1 MGAVNDGQLPL
12 EVRIFNGLQ
21 DYTTTLAAMREW
33 TAARQPDTV
42 DQLWLLEHFPVL
54 TLGQAG
60 RPEHILASGTIPI
73 IQSDRGGQVTY
84 HAPGQ
89 LVVYVLLDL
98 HRRGIGI
105 KQLVEL
111 LEQSVIEVLALEG
124 IVAER
129 RVGAP
134 GVYVADAK
142 IAALGLRVRR
152 GCTYHGLALNVAM
165 NLAPFAQINPCGY
178 AGLRVTQLA
187 DLVTPPPDVASV
199 GHTWVKAFRRL
210 LAAHQQH
217 SSSICSSSCNAPAS
231 L

>member
-1 MGAVNDGQLPL
+1 MGVVNKNQLPL
-12 EVRIFNGLQ
+12 EVRYLNGLQ
-21 DYTTTLAAMREW
+21 DYAITLAAMQEW
-33 TAARQPDTV
+33 TAMRQSNTA
-42 DQLWLLEHFPVL
+42 DQIWLLEHFPVL

-60 RPEHILASGTIPI
+60 RSEHILASGSIPT

-89 LVVYVLLDL
+89 MVAYVLLDL

-105 KQLVEL
+105 KRLVEL
-111 LEQSVIEVLALEG
+111 LEQSVIDLLALHG

-129 RVGAP
+129 RIGAP
-134 GVYVADAK
+134 GVYVANAK

-165 NLAPFAQINPCGY
+165 NLAPFTQINPCGY
-178 AGLRVTQLA
+178 TGLRVTQLA
-187 DLVTPPPDVASV
+187 DLMATPPDVAGV
-199 GHTWVKAFRRL
+199 GQTWVMVFSRL

-217 SSSICSSSCNAPAS
+217 SSSTCSSSCNAAVS

>member
-1 MGAVNDGQLPL
+1 MGVINACQLPL
-12 EVRIFNGLQ
+12 EVRYLNGLQ
-21 DYTTTLAAMREW
+21 HYATTLAAMQKW
-33 TAARQPDTV
+33 TAMRQSTTV
-42 DQLWLLEHFPVL
+42 DQIWLLEHFPVL

-60 RPEHILASGTIPI
+60 RPEHILTPNSIPI

-89 LVVYVLLDL
+89 MVAYVLLDL

-105 KQLVEL
+105 KRLVEL
-111 LEQSVIEVLALEG
+111 LEQSVIDLLALNG

-165 NLAPFAQINPCGY
+165 NLAPFTQINPCGY

-187 DLVTPPPDVASV
+187 NLMETPPDVAAVSR
-199 GHTWVKAFRRL
+199 TWVTVFRGL

-217 SSSICSSSCNAPAS
+217 SSSTCSSSCNAALS

>member
-1 MGAVNDGQLPL
+1 MGIVNDGQLPL
-12 EVRIFNGLQ
+12 EVRVFNGLQ
-21 DYTTTLAAMREW
+21 DYATTLAAMREW
-33 TAARQPDTV
+33 TAARQPDTT
-42 DQLWLLEHFPVL
+42 DQIWLLEHFPVL

-60 RPEHILASGTIPI
+60 RPEHILVPSTIPI

-89 LVVYVLLDL
+89 LVAYVLLDL
-98 HRRGIGI
+98 QRRGIGI
-105 KQLVEL
+105 KRLVEL
-111 LEQSVIEVLALEG
+111 LEQSVIDLLALKG
-124 IVAER
+124 VIAER
-129 RVGAP
+129 RISAP
-134 GVYVADAK
+134 GVYVANAK

-178 AGLRVTQLA
+178 AGLRITQLA
-187 DLVTPPPDVASV
+187 DLVTPQPEVADV
-199 GHTWVKAFRRL
+199 GQTWVTVFSRL

-217 SSSICSSSCNAPAS
+217 SSSTCSSSCNAPVS